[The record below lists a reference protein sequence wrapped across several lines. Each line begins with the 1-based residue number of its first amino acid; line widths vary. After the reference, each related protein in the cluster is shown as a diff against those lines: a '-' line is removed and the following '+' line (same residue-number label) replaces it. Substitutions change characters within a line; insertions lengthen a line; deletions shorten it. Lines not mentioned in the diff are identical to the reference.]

1 MRKGLLYFA
10 LGVMVAVFASAQ
22 TRNAA
27 SRKVKHYTGPLAAGA
42 MTAMHDVKDEHIK
55 ADIRFLSSDQLEGR
69 GTGARGGDIAARY
82 ISNQFELAG
91 LKPLGGKGGY
101 LQQVPMVGITTEPES
116 SLTLKTPTE
125 SMNLKQLDECVIMDE
140 TQKPVSDIS
149 ADVVFVGYGI
159 TAPEYQ
165 WDDYAGT
172 DVKGKVLLM
181 LVNEPPSDDQSFFQ
195 GKALTYYGRWTYKY
209 EHAAKLGAAGVI
221 LIHKTEMASYGWD
234 VVRSSWSG
242 ERSYLRGNQ
251 EPKLSLASWVQLEVA
266 RKVLAS
272 SGKNLDELMQAAQQK
287 GFKAVPLPIKVQAHM
302 VNKVRPFDSNNVIG
316 EVEGTDPKLKN
327 EAVVISAHYDHL
339 GVRPDMKGDNIYN
352 GALDNASGTAMLM
365 EMARAAASAPVK
377 PKRSIIFAA
386 VTGEE
391 QGLLG
396 SEYLGKNPP
405 IPDENISLNLNF
417 DSVAPMGIPKEVS
430 AGGYERTSFA
440 PIFEKTAADFGM
452 SIQPP
457 AHPESGGYYRSDHF
471 SFARVGVPA
480 FSVNTGG
487 RFDGHPEEWI
497 KERQKKNTTNY
508 HQPSDEF
515 EEDGDYRTDAV
526 MARFGLALAWQAAD
540 LPQLVQWR
548 HGDEF
553 EPVRKEQEGQQ

>member
-159 TAPEYQ
+159 TASEYQ

-405 IPDENISLNLNF
+405 IPDGNISLNLNF

>member
-209 EHAAKLGAAGVI
+209 GHAAKLGAAGVI

-266 RKVLAS
+266 RKVLAN
-272 SGKNLDELMQAAQQK
+272 SGKNIDELMQAAQQK

-405 IPDENISLNLNF
+405 IPDGNISLNLNF